1 MPRLIPDWDKSL
13 RVGPGTCIFNTKESY
28 TSTEAVIKL
37 PHDTEITS
45 VDPLFHILFY
55 QPKHLATK
63 NHSQGTK
70 VRGESGQSPVE
81 VVGGAEMPSI
91 NCSFL
96 S

>member
-1 MPRLIPDWDKSL
+1 MNF
-13 RVGPGTCIFNTKESY
+13 FNNEVSN
-28 TSTEAVIKL
+28 TSTEVIVKL
-37 PHDTEITS
+37 PQDTKITS
-45 VDPLFHILFY
+45 VDPLFHIMFY

-96 S
+96 SQSSVNP